1 MFTIKHIDKNNTEQ
15 LIEAESVWYK
25 DNSEDVVGTN
35 KFPTRELHYT
45 VGPLTHGGRLV
56 RFIDFGIVYVM
67 NQNGKTVAHYILGN
81 SG

>member
-1 MFTIKHIDKNNTEQ
+1 MFTIKHIDKHNTEH

-25 DNSEDVVGTN
+25 DNSEDVAGTDKSSN
-35 KFPTRELHYT
+35 QTLHYT

-56 RFIDFGIVYVM
+56 RSIDFGIVYVM

-81 SG
+81 S